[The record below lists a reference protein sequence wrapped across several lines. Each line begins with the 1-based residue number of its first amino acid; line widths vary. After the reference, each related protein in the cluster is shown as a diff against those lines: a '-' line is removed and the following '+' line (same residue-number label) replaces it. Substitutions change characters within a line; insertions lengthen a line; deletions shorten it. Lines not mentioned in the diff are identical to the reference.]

1 MEIVKCCATC
11 ENATYSQKKG
21 KTVTCDIDSQIY
33 SQYGEPCNMY
43 ISDVDRIERI
53 LNYVRLAR

>member
-1 MEIVKCCATC
+1 MRIVNCCATC

-21 KTVTCDIDSQIY
+21 KTITCNIDEKVY

-43 ISDVDRIERI
+43 IQDVERVERI
-53 LNYVRLAR
+53 TNYVRLAR